1 MKALVTLIDTAT
13 PPALPTLPF
22 GRWAAIARE
31 RRALGRLTARE
42 MTDMGLDAAAVRREA
57 RRPFWDLPRRA

>member
-1 MKALVTLIDTAT
+1 MKALATLIDTAT
-13 PPALPTLPF
+13 PQALPMPPL

-42 MTDMGLDAAAVRREA
+42 MADMGLDAVAVRREA
-57 RRPFWDLPRRA
+57 RRPFWDLPRRG